1 MLRGLFERPNGV
13 GSSLNIYM
21 FRPKAIHH
29 AIRTLIFDTP
39 YFFARV
45 KVIFYQ
51 LAHPNAPWL
60 TSAAIR
66 FLTSYLKKD
75 MCGFEFGSGRSTKW
89 LARRIDRLVSIEDD
103 PVWYRRVQIDT
114 RNLGV
119 DYRFASTKS
128 GCGEYIGHLTSF
140 GDETFDLI
148 VVDGSCRN
156 QCIAACATKVRKRGV
171 VVVDNSDMPLDLSPL
186 AEFHRRSTGNGVWKT
201 DIYIRP

>member
-1 MLRGLFERPNGV
+1 MFHGLFERPNGV
-13 GSSLNIYM
+13 GSRINIYM
-21 FRPKAIHH
+21 FSPKGICNA
-29 AIRTLIFDTP
+29 LKSLMFDTP
-39 YFFARV
+39 YFIARV
-45 KVIFYQ
+45 KVIIYQ
-51 LAHPNAPWL
+51 LAHPKAPWL

-103 PVWYRRVQIDT
+103 AVWYRRVQIDT

-119 DYRFASTKS
+119 DYRFASTEA
-128 GCGEYIGHLTSF
+128 GCDEYVGHLASF

-156 QCIAACATKVRKRGV
+156 QCIAASATKVKKRGI
-171 VVVDNSDMPLDLSPL
+171 VVVDNSDMPLDLRPL
-186 AEFHRRSTGNGVWKT
+186 AGFRRHSTDNGVWRT
-201 DIYIRP
+201 DIYVRP